1 MICVQT
7 EIGGRLL
14 SLETGRVA
22 KQANG
27 AVWVRYGDTVVLVTA
42 TASATPREN
51 IDFFPLTVE
60 FQERMYCTGKIPG
73 GFFKREGRPSSKE
86 ILSGRLIDRPIRP
99 LFTKG
104 CRNDVQI
111 IATVLSADNENL
123 PDILGIIG
131 ASAALHISNIP
142 FDIPIGA
149 VRMGMRDGKLII
161 NPSVA
166 ERDSGDLNVVV
177 CCSKDKTL
185 MIEAEGNEIPEETM
199 IQALSQGAEVCRK
212 IIELQETLKERAG
225 VPKATF
231 ISYETAPEVVEK
243 VKGFTFD
250 RLKSAVFIP
259 EKQEKNNAIT
269 EIINDAVSHFGEE
282 VSVADIKTVVEK
294 VQKEIVRKSI
304 LLDGKRADGRGLLD
318 IREITC
324 EVGVLPRTH
333 GSTLFTRGQT
343 QTIAVATLGTV
354 EDEQMIDNIEAKT
367 TKRFMLHYN
376 FPPFSVGEASP
387 LRGTGRREIGHGS
400 LAERSLEPV
409 LPKKEEFPYT
419 VRIVSDI
426 LESNGSTS
434 MASVCGG
441 TLALMDAGV
450 PIKSPVA
457 GISVGLVED
466 GGQYAMFT
474 DITGMEDQ
482 FGDMDFKVAG
492 TRKGITGIQVDM
504 KVLGLSDEIVA
515 KALFQA
521 KEARA
526 TIMDIMEKTINS
538 PKKEISPY
546 APKIQVITIPT
557 HRIKDVIGPG
567 GKVIKGIIEAT
578 KAKINITD
586 DGTTVV
592 SGPSHE
598 AVNQA
603 LEMISYLTAE
613 VDVGKIYMGKVV
625 RVTNF
630 GCFVEVMPGR
640 EGLVHISHLAEN
652 RVNRVEDVVYEGDDL
667 LVKLVGIDEQG
678 RLNFSHK
685 LALREQE
692 SAEKNK

>member
-1 MICVQT
+1 
-7 EIGGRLL
+7 
-14 SLETGRVA
+14 
-22 KQANG
+22 
-27 AVWVRYGDTVVLVTA
+27 
-42 TASATPREN
+42 
-51 IDFFPLTVE
+51 
-60 FQERMYCTGKIPG
+60 
-73 GFFKREGRPSSKE
+73 KE
-86 ILSGRLIDRPIRP
+86 
-99 LFTKG
+99 
-104 CRNDVQI
+104 
-111 IATVLSADNENL
+111 
-123 PDILGIIG
+123 
-131 ASAALHISNIP
+131 
-142 FDIPIGA
+142 
-149 VRMGMRDGKLII
+149 
-161 NPSVA
+161 
-166 ERDSGDLNVVV
+166 
-177 CCSKDKTL
+177 
-185 MIEAEGNEIPEETM
+185 
-199 IQALSQGAEVCRK
+199 
-212 IIELQETLKERAG
+212 
-225 VPKATF
+225 
-231 ISYETAPEVVEK
+231 
-243 VKGFTFD
+243 
-250 RLKSAVFIP
+250 KS
-259 EKQEKNNAIT
+259 NAIA
-269 EIINDAVSHFGEE
+269 EIINDAVAHFGEE
-282 VSVADIKTVVEK
+282 VSVANIKTVVEK

-304 LLDGKRADGRGLLD
+304 LLDGKRADGRGVLD

-354 EDEQMIDNIEAKT
+354 EDEQLIDNIEAKT

-376 FPPFSVGEASP
+376 FPPFSVGEAFP
-387 LRGTGRREIGHGS
+387 LRGTGRREIGHGA

-409 LPKKEEFPYT
+409 LPKKEDFPYT

-441 TLALMDAGV
+441 SLALMDAGV
-450 PIKSPVA
+450 PITSPVA

-466 GGQYAMFT
+466 GEQYAMFT
-474 DITGMEDQ
+474 DITGMEDN

-521 KEARA
+521 KEARG

-538 PKKEISPY
+538 PKKEISQY
-546 APKIQVITIPT
+546 APKIQIITIPT
-557 HRIKDVIGPG
+557 HRIRDVIGPG

-578 KAKINITD
+578 KAKINISD
-586 DGTTVV
+586 DGTAVV
-592 SGPSHE
+592 SGPNHE

-613 VDVGKIYMGKVV
+613 VEVGKIYMGKVL

-640 EGLVHISHLAEN
+640 EGLVHISQLAEN
-652 RVNRVEDVVYEGDDL
+652 RVNRVEDVVFEGDDL
-667 LVKLVGIDEQG
+667 LVKLVGIDDQG

-692 SAEKNK
+692 ATEKNN

>member
-1 MICVQT
+1 MIRVET

-27 AVWVRYGDTVVLVTA
+27 AVWVRYGDTVVLVT
-42 TASATPREN
+42 TVLSATPREN
-51 IDFFPLTVE
+51 IDFFPLSVE
-60 FQERMYCTGKIPG
+60 FQERMYSTGKIPG

-99 LFTKG
+99 LFPKG
-104 CRNDVQI
+104 CRNDVQV

-123 PDILGIIG
+123 PDIMGIVG
-131 ASAALHISNIP
+131 ASSALYISDIP

-149 VRMGMRDGKLII
+149 VRMGMVDGKFIV

-166 ERDSGDLNVVV
+166 ERDKGDLNVVV

-185 MIEAEGNEIPEETM
+185 MIEAEGNEIPEDVM
-199 IQALSQGAEVCRK
+199 IQALLQGAEVCRK
-212 IIELQETLKERAG
+212 LIELQEELRKKVG
-225 VPKATF
+225 LPKTTF
-231 ISYETAPEVVEK
+231 TSYEMAPEIVEK
-243 VKGFTFD
+243 VKGFVAE
-250 RLKSAVFIP
+250 RLKPIVFIP
-259 EKQEKNNAIT
+259 GKKEKSDAIT
-269 EIINDAVSHFGEE
+269 CVIKDAIAHFGEE
-282 VSVADIKTVVEK
+282 VSAADIKAVVEK

-318 IREITC
+318 LREITC

-333 GSTLFTRGQT
+333 GSTIFTRGQT

-354 EDEQMIDNIEAKT
+354 EDEQLIDNIEAKT
-367 TKRFMLHYN
+367 TNRFMLHYN
-376 FPPFSVGEASP
+376 FPPFSVGEAFP
-387 LRGTGRREIGHGS
+387 LRGTGRREIGHGA
-400 LAERSLEPV
+400 LAEKSLKPV
-409 LPKKEEFPYT
+409 LPPKEEFPYT

-450 PIKSPVA
+450 PITAPVA
-457 GISVGLVED
+457 GISVGLVTD
-466 GGQYAMFT
+466 GEKYALFT
-474 DITGMEDQ
+474 DITGMEDN

-515 KALFQA
+515 KSLFQA
-521 KEARA
+521 KQARVA
-526 TIMDIMEKTINS
+526 ILDIMEKTINS
-538 PKKEISPY
+538 PKEEISAY

-557 HRIKDVIGPG
+557 HRIRDVIGPG

-578 KAKINITD
+578 KAKINISD
-586 DGTTVV
+586 DGTAVV
-592 SGPSHE
+592 SGPNHE

-603 LEMISYLTAE
+603 LEMINYLTAE
-613 VDVGKIYMGKVV
+613 VEVGKIYMGKVM

-640 EGLVHISHLAEN
+640 EGLVHISQLAEN
-652 RVNRVEDVVYEGDDL
+652 RVNRVEDVVFEGDDL
-667 LVKLVGIDEQG
+667 LVKLVGIDDQG

-685 LALREQE
+685 IALREQE
-692 SAEKNK
+692 SAKENN